1 MSKMQSGR
9 AIHTKVSIRTVDTD
23 VVIFAVTAAGRLD
36 IDKLWVAFATGKNF
50 KYLAAHEMPM
60 ALVPNKW
67 RGLPFFYAST
77 GCDAV
82 SCFNGRGKKAA

>member
-23 VVIFAVTAAGRLD
+23 VVIFALTAAGCLD

-50 KYLAAHEMPM
+50 RYLAAHEMAVAM
-60 ALVPNKW
+60 GPNKCG
-67 RGLPFFYAST
+67 GLTFFYAST
-77 GCDAV
+77 AWV
-82 SCFNGRGKKAA
+82 